1 MKVSLKVKLTGLIS
15 VLVLFVVLAI
25 SALYVF
31 SFVRET
37 LREVEKRDQ
46 AFLDSTSSLVQ
57 AVPRQMRLP
66 AGTNRE
72 DIDTIGSLVRARLR
86 EDPSLRS
93 EMQTAVAFAPSIAY
107 IAVTDPQ
114 GIILVHEPDPDQTG
128 DIREPNP
135 YQTGDGHEPNP
146 YQTGDRLADAPPL
159 QQLLDAWLF
168 RQLLVV
174 YGPPKA
180 FEIRES
186 LSMSGRPI
194 CTVVVSTST
203 VFLAAQITPQV
214 RKALELAA
222 WVVLFAPFLAALL
235 SFRVLRPLETIS
247 SEVDRMARGEL
258 TQLVKLKRTDEWGAL
273 SSKLNLLGEQIRGE
287 KAAFVALKGNLD
299 QLFSNLADGLLLF
312 DSQDRLA
319 LATPAVSR
327 FLGRP
332 TEELLHGSADKL
344 FSDSGPLERRLRE
357 AFRGRESVPWQT
369 VELPAES
376 GTRRVSISLQFV
388 REEERNVVT
397 LVTLRDA
404 STRAELQDQLDVA
417 AKLAA
422 LGRLTSGVAHE
433 VKNPLNAMVLQLE
446 ILKAKLGSQGEEVNP
461 QLQILFNE
469 IRRLD
474 RVVKTFLDF
483 ARPVELHPT
492 ATDLETLVR
501 EVFTLAEPHARTNR
515 VELILEPNGAL
526 PPVRLDPDL
535 MKQALLNLVL
545 NGCQAMPSGGQ
556 LKVAPH
562 LLPRAVEL
570 EIADQGVGIPPEA
583 RPKIFS
589 LYFTT
594 KQNGTGVGLAMAY
607 RIIQLHN
614 GSIEFSSEVD
624 RGTTFRVSLP
634 L

>member
-1 MKVSLKVKLTGLIS
+1 MSLKVKVTALIS
-15 VLVLFVVLAI
+15 LLVLVVVLAA
-25 SALYVF
+25 SALYLYG
-31 SFVRET
+31 FVRET
-37 LREVEKRDQ
+37 LREVESRGQ
-46 AFLDSTSSLVQ
+46 YFLDATSSVAT
-57 AVPRQMRLP
+57 AVPRRMRLP

-72 DIDTIGSLVRARLR
+72 DIDTIGSLVRSQFR
-86 EDPSLRS
+86 EDPNLRS
-93 EMQTAVAFAPSIAY
+93 EMQIAVAFAPSIAY

-114 GIILVHEPDPDQTG
+114 GIILAHEPNPDQTG
-128 DIREPNP
+128 D
-135 YQTGDGHEPNP
+135 
-146 YQTGDRLADAPPL
+146 RLVNAPPL
-159 QQLLDAWLF
+159 QQLLDSWLF

-174 YGPPKA
+174 YGPPKV
-180 FEIRES
+180 FEVRES
-186 LSMSGRPI
+186 LFMSGRPI

-203 VFLAAQITPQV
+203 VFLAAQIKPRVQ
-214 RKALELAA
+214 KALELAG
-222 WVVLFAPFLAALL
+222 VTVLLATLGAAFL

-258 TQLVKLKRTDEWGAL
+258 AQPVRLNRSDEWGIL

-287 KAAFVALKGNLD
+287 KAAFVALKENLD

-312 DSQDRLA
+312 DSADRLA

-332 TEELLHGSADKL
+332 TEELVHRSADEL
-344 FSDSGPLERRLRE
+344 FSGEGPLERRLRE
-357 AFRGRESVPWQT
+357 AFHTRESLTWQT
-369 VELPAES
+369 VELPGEE
-376 GTRRVSISLQFV
+376 GTRRVSVGLQFV

-404 STRAELQDQLDVA
+404 STRAQLQDQLDVA

-433 VKNPLNAMVLQLE
+433 VKQPLQSMFNQLG
-446 ILKAKLGSQGEEVNP
+446 ILKGKLGPQGEEVKP
-461 QLQILFNE
+461 ELQTLSSE

-483 ARPVELHPT
+483 ARPVELRP
-492 ATDLETLVR
+492 AQTDLGSLLG
-501 EVFTLAEPHARTNR
+501 EVLALAEPHARTNK
-515 VELILEPNGAL
+515 VQLVLESNGAL
-526 PPVRLDPDL
+526 PLIRVDRDL
-535 MKQALLNLVL
+535 MKQAFLNLVL

-562 LLPRAVEL
+562 VLPSALEV
-570 EIADQGVGIPPEA
+570 EIADQGVGIPAEA

-594 KQNGTGVGLAMAY
+594 KPNGTGVGLAITY
-607 RIIQLHN
+607 RIVQLHN
-614 GSIEFSSEVD
+614 GSITFSSEVD
-624 RGTTFRVSLP
+624 HGTTFRVSLP